1 VTREQLEHVIR
12 AAAVIADDDELIIV
26 GSQSILGQFPAAPD
40 ALRVSVEVDLYPKHH
55 PDRADLI
62 DGSIGELSPFHETY
76 GYYAQGVGPTT
87 AVLPEGWESRLVAV
101 HGPGTRGATG
111 WCLEVHDLLLSKLV
125 PYREKDAQFIRETIL
140 HGMARRDVLLERL
153 PTLPVDAALEHLI
166 HQRID
171 RHFSETGTRE

>member
-26 GSQSILGQFPAAPD
+26 GSQSILGQFPEAPV

-87 AVLPEGWESRLVAV
+87 ARRITGQLPLRGPREGSMFAPCASHSTRSSDSR
-101 HGPGTRGATG
+101 
-111 WCLEVHDLLLSKLV
+111 
-125 PYREKDAQFIRETIL
+125 
-140 HGMARRDVLLERL
+140 
-153 PTLPVDAALEHLI
+153 
-166 HQRID
+166 
-171 RHFSETGTRE
+171 